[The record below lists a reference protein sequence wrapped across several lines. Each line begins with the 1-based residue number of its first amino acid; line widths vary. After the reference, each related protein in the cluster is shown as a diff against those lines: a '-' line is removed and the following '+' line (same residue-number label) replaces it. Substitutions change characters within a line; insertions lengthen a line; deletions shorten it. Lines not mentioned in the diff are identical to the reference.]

1 MPMFNFRCEDCKF
14 GKEHFVYSGK
24 SLDDR
29 ICPKCG
35 SNKYK
40 RLFSLFRAR
49 IEYNDPAEHMEK
61 VINPGVDEIH
71 QQIGREALDE
81 DAATLE
87 NVFGDS
93 KVKNT
98 LAETDD

>member
-1 MPMFNFRCEDCKF
+1 MPMFNFRCEDCRF
-14 GKEHFVYSGK
+14 GREHFISPGG
-24 SLDDR
+24 SLDKV
-29 ICPKCG
+29 CPKCG
-35 SNKYK
+35 SIKYN
-40 RLFSLFRAR
+40 RQFSKFRAR
-49 IEYNDPAEHMEK
+49 IEYSDPAEHLEK

-87 NVFGDS
+87 NVFGEG
-93 KVKNT
+93 KVKHT